1 MTEKKEIALMY
12 SGGLDTTYAA
22 LQLAKEFSKVH
33 LLTFCNGACV
43 RVDASKKHVAIL
55 RDKFG
60 RDKFE
65 HSIISVANI
74 LRFLKKD
81 LLKDMVKARSPLLF
95 DLCCRLSM
103 EVAVIFYCLEREI
116 KYVTDGNNPDTQG
129 EIFLQQEKY
138 LDKAVDFFSKYGIKY
153 IRPYKNLML
162 RSEVS
167 GKLEEAGI
175 KTGVGLL
182 GKAGITTQL
191 FTQPF
196 CLWAP
201 VAFLF
206 TSNIRKLPFIRHFSL
221 STEDAITFRLKKE
234 KIAADFIDYLKLDS
248 SVSRIYP
255 CKKDK
260 LSKFFKF
267 IYGKC

>member
-22 LQLAKEFSKVH
+22 LQLAEEYSKVH
-33 LLTFCNGACV
+33 LLTFCNGACI
-43 RVDASKKHVAIL
+43 RVGASKKHVTML

-81 LLKDMVKARSPLLF
+81 LLKDMARARSPLLF

-103 EVAVIFYCLEREI
+103 EVAVVFYCLEREI
-116 KYVTDGNNPDTQG
+116 KYVTDGNNPNTQG

-138 LDKAVDFFSKYGIKY
+138 LDKAVDFFSKYGIQY
-153 IRPYKNLML
+153 IRPYKNLMSRKDL
-162 RSEVS
+162 T
-167 GKLEEAGI
+167 GKLEASGI
-175 KTGVGLL
+175 KTGVNLL
-182 GKAGITTQL
+182 GKIGITTQL

-206 TSNIRKLPFIRHFSL
+206 TSNIRKLPFIGYFSL
-221 STEDAITFRLKKE
+221 STEDAVAFRLKKE
-234 KIAADFIDYLKLDS
+234 KLAADFIDYLKLGS
-248 SVSRIYP
+248 SISRIYP
-255 CKKDK
+255 CKKNK